1 MSTHESN
8 PTFPPIP
15 RPRVLI
21 TAGPTREPIDDVR
34 FIGNR
39 SSGALGIELARSA
52 ATLGLPTTLA
62 LGESV
67 QNPNIDNISIERFDE
82 TRELEQLLA
91 RLMPQTDLLVMAA
104 AVADHTPAARHAGK
118 LGRNETG
125 RTSIELVPTP
135 DLLAAVAATARPDQ
149 LLVGF
154 ALEPA
159 DRLAESAQRKLE
171 SKRVDLIIA
180 NPLDTMESGT
190 ITATLVAAPHLAG
203 AVDQPEP
210 SKTKQAFAEWLW
222 PVLLACHQQKANR

>member
-1 MSTHESN
+1 M
-8 PTFPPIP
+8 
-15 RPRVLI
+15 LI

-39 SSGALGIELARSA
+39 SSGALGIQLARSA
-52 ATLGLPTTLA
+52 ARLGLPTTLA

-67 QNPNIDNISIERFDE
+67 QNPNTDSISVERFDE

-104 AVADHTPAARHAGK
+104 AVADHTPATRHVGK

-125 RTSIELVPTP
+125 RTAIELVPTP

-159 DRLAESAQRKLE
+159 DRLTESARRKLD

-190 ITATLVAAPHLAG
+190 ITASLVATQLLA
-203 AVDQPEP
+203 DTIEQPEP
-210 SKTKQAFAEWLW
+210 NMTKQAFAEWLW
-222 PVLLACHQQKANR
+222 PVLLASHQQKANR